1 MAGTALPQLTRFFLT
16 DAGLET
22 DLLFNH
28 GIDLPHFSSVTLL
41 RTGAGTAALATYY
54 RGFLDLARR
63 LDVGLILES
72 ATWRSSPDWAEPL
85 GLSLAELDRLNVAA
99 IALLTDLRAE
109 YQGEIP
115 IVVSGCTGPRG
126 DGYDPGRIMHVD
138 EAEGYHAHQLGVLAA
153 AGADMLTAITMT
165 NVPEAI
171 GVARAAQQ
179 LAVPVAISF
188 TVETDGRLPSGDLL
202 ADAIAA
208 VDDATT
214 GYPAY
219 YMVNCA
225 HPTHFE
231 GALDDA
237 APWTTRI
244 GGLRANASCL
254 SHAELDV
261 MTELDIGDPADLAVR
276 HRALVDRFPHIKVLG
291 GCCGTDLRHVTAIAE
306 MCVPGR

>member
-1 MAGTALPQLTRFFLT
+1 MELKLSLPTYPPVPQFVVETRPKQVQEWLKALP
-16 DAGLET
+16 
-22 DLLFNH
+22 
-28 GIDLPHFSSVTLL
+28 
-41 RTGAGTAALATYY
+41 LANT
-54 RGFLDLARR
+54 
-63 LDVGLILES
+63 
-72 ATWRSSPDWAEPL
+72 
-85 GLSLAELDRLNVAA
+85 
-99 IALLTDLRAE
+99 
-109 YQGEIP
+109 Q
-115 IVVSGCTGPRG
+115 
-126 DGYDPGRIMHVD
+126 
-138 EAEGYHAHQLGVLAA
+138 EAC
-153 AGADMLTAITMT
+153 
-165 NVPEAI
+165 
-171 GVARAAQQ
+171 RK
-179 LAVPVAISF
+179 
-188 TVETDGRLPSGDLL
+188 L

-208 VDDATT
+208 VDDATA